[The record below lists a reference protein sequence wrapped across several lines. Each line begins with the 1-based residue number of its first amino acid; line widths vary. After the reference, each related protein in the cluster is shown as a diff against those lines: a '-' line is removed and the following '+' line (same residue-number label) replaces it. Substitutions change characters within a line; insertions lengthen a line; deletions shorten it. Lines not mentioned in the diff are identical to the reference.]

1 MLGRGPRLPHRVM
14 RWLIIALLGL
24 NGVQLVLLQG
34 AINSS
39 ELRQLDTTW
48 AFVAASAGILLL
60 TGALIGYAFWR
71 ARRPTLPERSG
82 QPAADAIEEN
92 RL

>member
-48 AFVAASAGILLL
+48 AFIAASAGILLL
-60 TGALIGYAFWR
+60 TGTLIGYAFWR
-71 ARRPTLPERSG
+71 ARRPLPTELAG
-82 QPAADAIEEN
+82 QPAPDATQEN